1 MTRYK
6 NRSRNQDDA
15 LPSLVHVGN
24 GARSPFVRPLSY
36 DHTVEVNVNFGGLG
50 CKKICPTWEDVQI
63 AHQIWTELV
72 TRKAAIPVD
81 PENDVIAEI
90 YDSWYA
96 LFQRTRQLVG
106 DIPGKCIRRE
116 KSTQQLVKIATESL
130 NLGLRP
136 HLTKWQ
142 ARYRNWWRNQD
153 EALKAT
159 TPQEQQKKFPQYQEL
174 ITEMLVVNK
183 QMIEYASQLQKLVK
197 GKLNQP
203 VTVARFPF
211 ALRVLTVLAQPS
223 TFL

>member
-1 MTRYK
+1 MNLLRIYLTDKY
-6 NRSRNQDDA
+6 SLGFEVSIIVWVA
-15 LPSLVHVGN
+15 LFLLILLLFFW
-24 GARSPFVRPLSY
+24 RRW
-36 DHTVEVNVNFGGLG
+36 DKQIHTVEVNVNLGGLG
-50 CKKICPTWEDVQI
+50 CMKICPTWEDVQI

-116 KSTQQLVKIATESL
+116 KSTQQLVKIATDSL

-142 ARYRNWWRNQD
+142 ARYRNWWRNSD
-153 EALKAT
+153 EALKNS
-159 TPQEQQKKFPQYQEL
+159 TPQEHQKKFPQYDEL
-174 ITEMLVVNK
+174 VKEMLDVNK
-183 QMIEYASQLQKLVK
+183 QMIDYAAQLEKIVK
-197 GKLNQP
+197 GK
-203 VTVARFPF
+203 
-211 ALRVLTVLAQPS
+211 
-223 TFL
+223 

>member
-1 MTRYK
+1 MTLFRLYISEK
-6 NRSRNQDDA
+6 YLLGIEVSPWVWAFVFLLILVFVVWRRVNRQH
-15 LPSLVHVGN
+15 HV
-24 GARSPFVRPLSY
+24 
-36 DHTVEVNVNFGGLG
+36 VEVNINLGGIG
-50 CKKICPTWEDVQI
+50 CMKICPSWEDVQI

-96 LFQRTRQLVG
+96 LFQRTRQLIG

-142 ARYRNWWRNQD
+142 ARYRNWWRNSD
-153 EALKAT
+153 EALKSS
-159 TPQEQQKKFPQYQEL
+159 TPQEQQKKFPQYDEL
-174 ITEMLVVNK
+174 MDEMLAVNK
-183 QMIEYASQLQKLVK
+183 LMIEYAAQLQKIVK
-197 GKLNQP
+197 GTP
-203 VTVARFPF
+203 
-211 ALRVLTVLAQPS
+211 
-223 TFL
+223 

>member
-1 MTRYK
+1 MAAS
-6 NRSRNQDDA
+6 NRQH
-15 LPSLVHVGN
+15 HV
-24 GARSPFVRPLSY
+24 
-36 DHTVEVNVNFGGLG
+36 VEVNINLGGIG
-50 CKKICPTWEDVQI
+50 CMKICPSWEDVQI

-96 LFQRTRQLVG
+96 LFQRTRQLIG

-142 ARYRNWWRNQD
+142 ARYRNWWRNSD
-153 EALKAT
+153 EALKSS
-159 TPQEQQKKFPQYQEL
+159 TPQEQQKKFPQYDEL
-174 ITEMLVVNK
+174 MDEMLAVNK
-183 QMIEYASQLQKLVK
+183 LMIEYAAQLQKIVK
-197 GKLNQP
+197 GTP
-203 VTVARFPF
+203 
-211 ALRVLTVLAQPS
+211 
-223 TFL
+223 